1 MARRSLFWL
10 LTVTVVCAAA
20 SSLVATGAQQPPRGF
35 VNQYCVGC
43 HNDRTK
49 TGGLA
54 LDTIDVENVGANP
67 EIWEK
72 ALRKLHARTMPP
84 AGSPRPDER
93 AYDNFATYL
102 ETALDRLAGANP
114 NPGPTVTFR
123 RLNRTEYR
131 NVIRDL
137 LALDVDVESLLPP
150 DEANYGFDN
159 VGNAGLSPTLME
171 RYLAAAQRISRLAIG
186 NPGRSPGG
194 ATFVVPPDLTQDR
207 HIEGLPFGT
216 RGGTVVRHNFPL
228 DGDYEV
234 EIRLA
239 LNVDDHIQGLT
250 EPHQLELM
258 LDGERVEV
266 FKVEP
271 ATGGP
276 ANSVDRERDEGIFK
290 RRVPVKAGPHD
301 LGVAFIKRPSARA
314 ETERQPYQSSFGDRH
329 PRTQP
334 ALHSVSVLG
343 PFEPGAAGNTPS
355 RQRIFVCRPSGAS
368 AEAGCAKTIIS
379 RLARLA
385 YRRQVT
391 DTDLAVPLDFY
402 EQGRA
407 RAGFETGI
415 ELALR
420 ALLISPQFLFRIEQ
434 APRGNAPNA
443 PYRVSDVN
451 LASRLSF
458 FLWSSMPDEEL
469 LTEAINGR
477 LGRPAILEQ
486 QVKRMLADP
495 RSDALVSSFG
505 GQWLYLRNLAE
516 VKPDPRLFT
525 DFDDNLRQ
533 AFRRET
539 ELFFGSII
547 NEDRSVL
554 ELLSANYTFLNE
566 RLAKHYRVPN
576 VYGSHFRRVTL
587 GEDSGRGGL
596 LGHGSILTVTSYATR
611 TSPVLRGKWILE
623 NVLGAPPP
631 PPPANVPP
639 LEDNK
644 SNGRV
649 LSMRERMI
657 QHRANPA
664 CASCH
669 RVMDPLGLSMENFDA
684 IGRWRTQDDTR
695 RPIDASGGLPN
706 GAGFAGMGGLRKALL
721 ERPELFVTTMTEKLL
736 TYALGRGLE
745 HYDAPAVRAIVRNA
759 RKNDYRFSSLVH
771 GIVNST
777 PFQIRR
783 PS

>member
-1 MARRSLFWL
+1 
-10 LTVTVVCAAA
+10 V
-20 SSLVATGAQQPPRGF
+20 
-35 VNQYCVGC
+35 
-43 HNDRTK
+43 
-49 TGGLA
+49 
-54 LDTIDVENVGANP
+54 
-67 EIWEK
+67 
-72 ALRKLHARTMPP
+72 
-84 AGSPRPDER
+84 
-93 AYDNFATYL
+93 
-102 ETALDRLAGANP
+102 
-114 NPGPTVTFR
+114 
-123 RLNRTEYR
+123 
-131 NVIRDL
+131 
-137 LALDVDVESLLPP
+137 DVDSLLPA
-150 DEANYGFDN
+150 DETNYGFDN
-159 VGNAGLSPTLME
+159 VGNAGLSPTLLE
-171 RYLAAAQRISRLAIG
+171 RYLSAAQRISRLAIG
-186 NPGRSPGG
+186 NPVRSPGG

-216 RGGTVVRHNFPL
+216 RGGTIVRHNFPL
-228 DGDYEV
+228 DGEYEV

-258 LDGERVEV
+258 LDGESIDVY
-266 FKVEP
+266 KVVP
-271 ATGGP
+271 ASGGP

-301 LGVAFIKRPSARA
+301 LAVAFHKRPSARA

-334 ALHSVSVLG
+334 AVSSVSVLG
-343 PFEPGAAGNTPS
+343 PFDPRGAGNTPS
-355 RQRIFVCRPSGAS
+355 RQRIFVCRPAGVSNEAS
-368 AEAGCAKTIIS
+368 CARTIIS
-379 RLARLA
+379 TLARRA
-385 YRRQVT
+385 YRRPVT
-391 DTDLAVPLDFY
+391 DADLAVPLDFY

-434 APRGNAPNA
+434 APKGVATNAA
-443 PYRVSDVN
+443 YRVSDVN

-458 FLWSSMPDEEL
+458 FLWSSMPDDEL
-469 LTEAINGR
+469 LTEAIGGR
-477 LGRPAILEQ
+477 LSRPAVLEQ
-486 QVKRMLADP
+486 QVRRMLADP
-495 RSDALVSSFG
+495 RSDALVRSFA

-516 VKPDPRLFT
+516 AKPDPRLFT

-539 ELFFGSII
+539 ELFFESII
-547 NEDRSVL
+547 KEDRSVL
-554 ELLSANYTFLNE
+554 DMLSANYTFLNE

-576 VYGSHFRRVTL
+576 VYGSHFRRVAL
-587 GEDSGRGGL
+587 GEDSGRAGL

-623 NVLGAPPP
+623 NILGTPPP
-631 PPPANVPP
+631 PPPPNVPP
-639 LEDNK
+639 LEETQ
-644 SNGRV
+644 SGGPV

-684 IGRWRTQDDTR
+684 IGRWRTQDEAR
-695 RPIDASGGLPN
+695 RTIDASGGLPD
-706 GAGFAGMGGLRKALL
+706 GTAFAGMAGLRRALV

-745 HYDAPAVRAIVRNA
+745 HYDAAAVRAIVRNA
-759 RKNDYRFSSLVH
+759 QKNGYRFSSLVH

-777 PFQIRR
+777 PFQMRR
-783 PS
+783 P